1 MAGSVGAGLGDSETP
16 GRGGAAP
23 EDAGALEAGGADAV
37 GAKAG
42 VAEQE
47 ERGTGQHA
55 VGTGTFR
62 VRVKVEVVV
71 FERSVGALWAEIT
84 LRPKKLIAAF
94 LVACETSVNGFDAA
108 SAACLAGL
116 TGVGRRQEVC

>member
-1 MAGSVGAGLGDSETP
+1 MRGVAGSVGAGLGDSETP

-23 EDAGALEAGGADAV
+23 EDADALEAGGADAV

-55 VGTGTFR
+55 VGTGT
-62 VRVKVEVVV
+62 VLSIDV
-71 FERSVGALWAEIT
+71 
-84 LRPKKLIAAF
+84 
-94 LVACETSVNGFDAA
+94 DAIVI
-108 SAACLAGL
+108 LL
-116 TGVGRRQEVC
+116 D